1 MSTSDPKNYRVNLT
15 ELLAEAQIS
24 IRESTDTQGG
34 LLHELEPSHCGGR
47 RALVFDRKEKGITVA
62 VRVEIPEASPL
73 RNLSTTSPEV
83 LQLLGALTQSLQG
96 RDAEAR
102 LISDDRG
109 VDAIMVSNR
118 LCERSIDAAMLSKHL
133 NQVQDVI
140 KEIEPALSLSGQ
152 TLIENIIERVRP
164 VIAEVTKD
172 VSREAAVVV
181 PTFDERARDLMTGQ
195 TQQ

>member
-1 MSTSDPKNYRVNLT
+1 MRT
-15 ELLAEAQIS
+15 
-24 IRESTDTQGG
+24 
-34 LLHELEPSHCGGR
+34 
-47 RALVFDRKEKGITVA
+47 
-62 VRVEIPEASPL
+62 
-73 RNLSTTSPEV
+73 
-83 LQLLGALTQSLQG
+83 
-96 RDAEAR
+96 
-102 LISDDRG
+102 
-109 VDAIMVSNR
+109 
-118 LCERSIDAAMLSKHL
+118 KHL